1 MEEINHPDRYA
12 GGKYECIEVMID
24 VFGVEFVKNF
34 CVLNAFKYLWRHKQ
48 KGGTEDIKK
57 AVWYLNEYI
66 KLDETVPSVMVNRP
80 VSMECTV
87 ADTTKIN
94 RNGTDY
100 SLVGEDAVK
109 QFSESATKSA
119 DKPSTDSDSE
129 PEPKFHYEAYYDKEL
144 GINLPK
150 RVYDEPRKKDDISDT
165 YSDGRRFHFDG
176 KEFV

>member
-1 MEEINHPDRYA
+1 MSEEINHPDRYA

-24 VFGVEFVKNF
+24 IFGVEFVRNF

-66 KLDETVPSVMVNRP
+66 KLDDSSKP
-80 VSMECTV
+80 VSGECAV

-100 SLVGEDAVK
+100 SLVGEDALK

-129 PEPKFHYEAYYDKEL
+129 PEPKFHYEAYYDKEH
-144 GINLPK
+144 GINLPV
-150 RVYDEPRKKDDISDT
+150 RVYDKPKKNDDISDI

>member
-24 VFGVEFVKNF
+24 IFGVEFVKNF

-80 VSMECTV
+80 VK
-87 ADTTKIN
+87 A
-94 RNGTDY
+94 
-100 SLVGEDAVK
+100 VGEALD
-109 QFSESATKSA
+109 
-119 DKPSTDSDSE
+119 
-129 PEPKFHYEAYYDKEL
+129 
-144 GINLPK
+144 
-150 RVYDEPRKKDDISDT
+150 
-165 YSDGRRFHFDG
+165 
-176 KEFV
+176 